1 MNIFKN
7 KYPVIVGIFISIG
20 LIILVVVV
28 FTLGNQ
34 HSTFVKKF
42 EVKALFEDI
51 GGLKIGDNIWLSG
64 VKIGIVKNI
73 DFANDGAVIITMNI
87 EKRVNELI
95 HQNSKVRLSSDG
107 LMGNRIVIIYGG
119 TKDSPLV
126 TETDH
131 LTTEKSTDTKDMLAT
146 LDATNKNLLVI
157 TNNLKEVSN
166 KILTGKGTIANLLN
180 DSLLPENLKLTARDL
195 KYAVADFKKVSGKTE
210 NVMDNIDDFTN
221 QLNKQGTLMHD
232 LVTDTIVFNNLRGSI
247 GQLKVTMNSIA
258 SFSDNIKN
266 ASDALND
273 KNKITGVFLHDEQK
287 ALQLK
292 SMIKN
297 LDSASHK
304 LDEDLEAVRHNFL
317 LKGYFKK
324 KERNEK

>member
-1 MNIFKN
+1 
-7 KYPVIVGIFISIG
+7 
-20 LIILVVVV
+20 
-28 FTLGNQ
+28 
-34 HSTFVKKF
+34 
-42 EVKALFEDI
+42 
-51 GGLKIGDNIWLSG
+51 
-64 VKIGIVKNI
+64 
-73 DFANDGAVIITMNI
+73 
-87 EKRVNELI
+87 
-95 HQNSKVRLSSDG
+95 
-107 LMGNRIVIIYGG
+107 
-119 TKDSPLV
+119 
-126 TETDH
+126 
-131 LTTEKSTDTKDMLAT
+131 LAT

-273 KNKITGVFLHDEQK
+273 KNKITGVFLHDEQT

>member
-95 HQNSKVRLSSDG
+95 HQNSKVRFSVGYRDRSSY
-107 LMGNRIVIIYGG
+107 N
-119 TKDSPLV
+119 
-126 TETDH
+126 
-131 LTTEKSTDTKDMLAT
+131 
-146 LDATNKNLLVI
+146 
-157 TNNLKEVSN
+157 
-166 KILTGKGTIANLLN
+166 
-180 DSLLPENLKLTARDL
+180 
-195 KYAVADFKKVSGKTE
+195 
-210 NVMDNIDDFTN
+210 
-221 QLNKQGTLMHD
+221 
-232 LVTDTIVFNNLRGSI
+232 
-247 GQLKVTMNSIA
+247 
-258 SFSDNIKN
+258 
-266 ASDALND
+266 
-273 KNKITGVFLHDEQK
+273 
-287 ALQLK
+287 
-292 SMIKN
+292 
-297 LDSASHK
+297 
-304 LDEDLEAVRHNFL
+304 
-317 LKGYFKK
+317 
-324 KERNEK
+324 